1 MHSVFID
8 SREIGMPIDSTRY
21 AHGPRYDE
29 FPLESSFFV
38 KNQKTIAWQHSET
51 IGIDFEDREPI
62 DVLQEA
68 LEIFGAPSPEALRN
82 EIEVYPQQMACHIG
96 KPPRKIAKASQ
107 LPVKEL
113 LRRALILG
121 LCGPTHYNPN
131 RAIIWTKNRLTRV
144 VDLYLPG
151 EFYASH

>member
-1 MHSVFID
+1 MHPVHL
-8 SREIGMPIDSTRY
+8 EACTRSEVARY
-21 AHGPRYDE
+21 RFGHGPRYDE
-29 FPLESSFFV
+29 FAVESSLFV
-38 KNQKTIAWQHSET
+38 KNQTTIAWKHSET
-51 IGIDFEDREPI
+51 IGIDFEEREPI
-62 DVLQEA
+62 EVLQEA
-68 LEIFGAPSPEALRN
+68 LVKFGAPSPEALRA
-82 EIEVYPQQMACHIG
+82 EIEVYPVLMACHIG
-96 KPPRKIAKASQ
+96 KPPRKIAKASR

-131 RAIIWTKNRLTRV
+131 RAVIWTRNRLTRI